1 MLQSIIIHSLDELFS
16 SLIDMNRRIPP
27 LNALRA
33 FEAGARH
40 LNFTRAADELAV
52 TPTAISHQ
60 VRHLEDWFG
69 VVLFNRNKRQLALTD
84 SGAQLYPVISQA
96 LDRIAEASC
105 RIRQSVDR
113 ATLTVSVTPTF
124 GSRWLASRL
133 GRFWAEHPEI
143 DLRIHH
149 SVQLADFTRNDADLA
164 IRWGLGLWTDVI
176 SVRLMDAAAVP
187 ICSPSK
193 LAGSHPLLAPSDLRH
208 HVLLHE
214 INHQEWSEWMIAAGL
229 DEADGRRGPVLDDPN
244 SLVRAAIEGHGVFLG
259 SPAMLSSE
267 FDNGVL
273 IQPFATSSELEPAYF
288 LVYPEEA
295 IQQQKIQAFRDFI
308 LSEVNEQ

>member
-1 MLQSIIIHSLDELFS
+1 
-16 SLIDMNRRIPP
+16 MNRRHPP

-40 LNFTRAADELAV
+40 LNFTRAAEELAV

-60 VRHLEDWFG
+60 IRHLEDWFG
-69 VVLFNRNKRQLALTD
+69 LALFNRNKRQLALTD

-105 RIRQSVDR
+105 RIRQSTDH

-133 GRFWAEHPEI
+133 GRFWEEYPEI

-149 SVQLADFTRNDADLA
+149 SVQLVDFKRDDVDLT
-164 IRWGLGLWTDVI
+164 IRWGLGPWPEV
-176 SVRLMDAAAVP
+176 VAEKLMEATAVP
-187 ICSPSK
+187 LCSPAK
-193 LAGSHPLLAPSDLRH
+193 LKGVHPLLTPSDLRH

-214 INHQEWSEWMIAAGL
+214 TNHQEWSEWMIAAGL
-229 DEADGRRGPVLDDPN
+229 DEADGQRGPVLDDPN
-244 SLVRAAIEGHGVFLG
+244 SLARAAIEGHGVFLG
-259 SPAMLSSE
+259 TPAMLSSE
-267 FDNGVL
+267 IDSGVL

-288 LVYPEEA
+288 LIYPEEA
-295 IQQQKIQAFRDFI
+295 PLPQKIEAFRDFI
-308 LSEVNEQ
+308 LSEVNAQ